1 MRPGQVHHPHPARH
15 QRRAP
20 RRTGQQRA
28 DLGGVVGV
36 VEEDQDA
43 AAVQRR
49 AVQRGPL
56 VQGVGDRRVGRAERP
71 QERAE
76 DRLRLRD
83 PRPRALEVDVE
94 LSVREVPA
102 GLVGDV
108 HGQRRLADAA
118 DSGDR
123 GDGHH
128 RALGGGQPAA
138 QLGHERGP
146 AGEVRHRGG
155 KLRGP
160 QRGGRGGR
168 LVRRTGQFL
177 VGAQDALLELG
188 QFGARVDAQLLRE
201 EPAGVRVHREG
212 LGLPAAAVQRHH
224 QQLAQ
229 PLAQRVR
236 GGERGQLGDGLR
248 VTADLQVQVEPRLGE
263 LEPPLLQPGPL
274 VVRVRAGHGGQR
286 LAVPQAQHLVDQ
298 GARLA
303 AVAGRAGLLRLR
315 RQILRQRQVE
325 RRAVGP
331 DRVAAGFAHQGVLAQ
346 DLAQPG
352 GVRPD
357 RGQRLRGRFLAP
369 ERVDQLARGGR
380 PALAQQQRGQQ
391 GALLGR
397 SGREQ
402 FRAPPDPYGA
412 EHGEPEGVRRDRH
425 RRSTLLRYAHAWPA
439 VTVH

>member
-1 MRPGQVHHPHPARH
+1 M
-15 QRRAP
+15 
-20 RRTGQQRA
+20 
-28 DLGGVVGV
+28 GV

-56 VQGVGDRRVGRAERP
+56 VQRVRNRRVRRAERA

-76 DRLRLRD
+76 DRLRLRR

-94 LSVREVPA
+94 LPVREVPA

-108 HGQRRLADAA
+108 HRQGRLADAP
-118 DSGDR
+118 DPGHGRDR
-123 GDGHH
+123 HH

-138 QLGHERGP
+138 QLRHERGP
-146 AGEVRHRGG
+146 AGEVGHGG
-155 KLRGP
+155 RELRGA
-160 QRGGRGGR
+160 QRGRSGRR
-168 LVRRTGQFL
+168 FVRRAGQLL
-177 VGAQDALLELG
+177 VGAQDPLLELG

-224 QQLAQ
+224 QQFAQ

-236 GGERGQLGDGLR
+236 GGQRGQLGDGLR
-248 VTADLQVQVEPRLGE
+248 VAADLQVQVQPRLGE
-263 LEPPLLQPGPL
+263 LESPLLQPGAL

-303 AVAGRAGLLRLR
+303 AVPGRPRLLGLA
-315 RQILRQRQVE
+315 RQVLCQRQVE
-325 RRAVGP
+325 RRPVGP
-331 DRVAAGFAHQGVLAQ
+331 DRVAAGLAHQGVLAQ

-352 GVRPD
+352 GVRTD
-357 RGQRLRGRFLAP
+357 RGQRLRGRVLAP
-369 ERVDQLARGGR
+369 ERVDQLARGRR

-397 SGREQ
+397 ARGERL
-402 FRAPPDPYGA
+402 RAPPGPYGA
-412 EHGEPEGVRRDRH
+412 EHGEPEGVRRTRFL
-425 RRSTLLRYAHAWPA
+425 RSALLRYAHAWPV